1 LIGRLQRDPGRPL
14 TPGERGLAAEMFGA
28 ALNLEPIRIHR
39 RSWFPFQPKNTV
51 MAPDGHLWFHQDGPL
66 YRGDFSTAPL
76 RLQALFVHELTHV
89 WQRQHRQGLL
99 LRRHP
104 FCRYEYRIVPGRR
117 LSRYGVEQQ
126 AMMVE
131 HAFLARRKG
140 APQAGLT
147 ALLTE
152 AGLNA

>member
-14 TPGERGLAAEMFGA
+14 TPGERALVTEMFGT
-28 ALNLEPIRIHR
+28 ALDPAPVRIHR
-39 RSWFPFQPKNTV
+39 RRWFPFQPKNTV
-51 MAPDGHLWFHQDGPL
+51 MAPDGHLWFAPDGPL
-66 YRGDFSTAPL
+66 YRDDFSTAPL

-89 WQRQHRQGLL
+89 WQRQRGQGLL

-131 HAFLARRKG
+131 HAFLARRQG
-140 APQAGLT
+140 RPHAELA
-147 ALLTE
+147 ALLGA